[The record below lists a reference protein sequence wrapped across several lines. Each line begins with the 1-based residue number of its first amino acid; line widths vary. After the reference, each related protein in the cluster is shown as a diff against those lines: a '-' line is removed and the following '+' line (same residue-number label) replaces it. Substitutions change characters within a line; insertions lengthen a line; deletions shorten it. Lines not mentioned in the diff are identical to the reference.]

1 MKPYDGGRGMTDKV
15 DKLEHIFAL
24 QAAFDEELTRQR
36 LLEDVEPEIWIQ
48 REVLAIIAE
57 LGELLAEVNFKWW
70 KNPQPVNS
78 DAVKEELVDI
88 LHFFVSMCIKAG
100 FSAEEI
106 YQAYLAKNRENFRR
120 QAGLS
125 DKKGYAVKE
134 LAAE

>member
-1 MKPYDGGRGMTDKV
+1 MTEKV

-36 LLEDVEPEIWIQ
+36 HLEDVEPEVWIQ
-48 REVLAIIAE
+48 REVLAIVSE

-70 KNPQPVNS
+70 KNPKPVNQ

-88 LHFFVSMCIKAG
+88 LHFFVSMCLKAG
-100 FSAEEI
+100 FDAEEI
-106 YQAYLAKNRENFRR
+106 YQGYLAKNQENFRR

-134 LAAE
+134 LAAD